1 MRKIFFVML
10 ACVAFC
16 TVQAQR
22 FEWVKGYDSGYD
34 DAYIKGSVTDSHGNL
49 YILGQ
54 FHYDSDWEGGVNPL
68 CGQITTQNTMVI
80 VAKISPEGEMVWKK
94 MFGNTSSDYEAQDIK
109 SLGDTGFAVLFRD
122 SRCFIEQRDYMYWV
136 DTVYRTTHHPLLD
149 SLPSTAYGYYLSGM
163 FNTFLAF
170 DYDGNITEHHII
182 STGFVD
188 TEGNNYMAL
197 YPDSTLLLGFL
208 DKATFDVDAEGN
220 IYICRR
226 PTDYHF
232 ASGTYNGN
240 LAKVQYWVDHRI
252 VGESLVG
259 DSWMDWYPHLLKFS
273 PHFDTLLAS
282 RYVVQESDTAADA
295 RNGIN
300 PFLYTKLDKS
310 TSNLYVRTFIQYT
323 PHVEED
329 IVIDSTTNMIVHL
342 PLNGYSRSF
351 VTVHDSNL
359 EPHHIIELQD
369 SVLNSNGYYSNTW
382 LIDIDF
388 EVDSNLVAI
397 SGAPGLLNAVYTYNG
412 TQLPLSD
419 KAFVILLDKSDYNL
433 HAVIQFPSMGSSLV
447 SANKGHGNLALKNN
461 RVFLQANYK
470 QGVRFPSGFSYVTG
484 GSDKTGL
491 ALAIFDYQG
500 NLIDGIDYKTYSKR
514 HKPGPIALVDS
525 NLYLIDLLAAN
536 ATLGEHTVYV
546 YSDCY
551 FSSIAKYVD
560 TSFMS
565 VYRRPSPEA
574 VDVAEQ
580 GKVSCYPNPAR
591 DVLSLD
597 LGNEMLLHA
606 TAVSILGQATTVAVG
621 IDWVD
626 ISPLPA
632 GTYLLEVE
640 TARHN
645 KYKTVFVKQ

>member
-1 MRKIFFVML
+1 ML

-16 TVQAQR
+16 TAQAQR
-22 FEWVKGYDSGYD
+22 FEWAKGYDSSYD
-34 DAYIKGSVTDSHGNL
+34 NAYIKGSVTDSHGNL

-68 CGQITTQNTMVI
+68 CGQLTTTNTMVI
-80 VAKISPEGEMVWKK
+80 VAKISPEGELVWKK
-94 MFGNTSSDYEAQDIK
+94 MFGNTGNNTTAQDIRL
-109 SLGDTGFAVLFRD
+109 LGDTGFAVMFIDNPCSPTSDYRFWID
-122 SRCFIEQRDYMYWV
+122 S
-136 DTVYRTTHHPLLD
+136 VYRTSRHPLLD
-149 SLPSTAYGYYLSGM
+149 SLPGSAYGYNFADFS
-163 FNTFLAF
+163 FNIYMALDFE
-170 DYDGNITEHHII
+170 GNITEQHILTKSYI
-182 STGFVD
+182 D
-188 TEGNNYMAL
+188 TEGHDLMTGSL
-197 YPDSTLLLGFL
+197 LWLDSFWMV
-208 DKATFDVDAEGN
+208 TFDIDVDGN
-220 IYICRR
+220 IYLCRMSNDYL
-226 PTDYHF
+226 PTY
-232 ASGTYNGN
+232 GLYNGN
-240 LAKVQYWVDHRI
+240 LAKVQYWVDHRL
-252 VGESLVG
+252 VGESFVG
-259 DSWMDWYPHLLKFS
+259 NCPRFWYPQLLKFS

-282 RYVVQESDTAADA
+282 RYVVQACDTVADA
-295 RNGIN
+295 IN
-300 PFLYTKLDKS
+300 DVFSWIYFKCDKS
-310 TSNLYVRTFIQYT
+310 TGDLYVRTFIQ
-323 PHVEED
+323 HLARSEEN
-329 IVIDSTTNMIVHL
+329 IVIDSTTNMTVLL
-342 PLNGYSRSF
+342 PKNGAFRSF
-351 VTVHDSNL
+351 ITVHDSNL

-369 SVLNSNGYYSNTW
+369 SVMDSNGYSGDTW
-382 LIDIDF
+382 FADVNFDI
-388 EVDSNLVAI
+388 DSNLVAI
-397 SGAPGLLNAVYTYNG
+397 SGVPGLRNALYTYNG
-412 TQLPLSD
+412 TLLPTMSID
-419 KAFVILLDKSDYNL
+419 KAFIIILDKSDYHL
-433 HAVIQFPSMGSSLV
+433 HSVMQFPSMGSSHIYQ
-447 SANKGHGNLALKNN
+447 NIGYGNLELKKN

-591 DVLSLD
+591 DVLNLD
-597 LGNEMLLHA
+597 LGGEILLHA
-606 TAVSILGQATTVAVG
+606 TAKSVLGQAWPVDVG
-621 IDWVD
+621 ISWVD
-626 ISPLPA
+626 VASLPA

-640 TARHN
+640 TCRHN
-645 KYKTVFVKQ
+645 KYTTYFVKQ